1 MVDDGGERG
10 GRGFQSFAIFPCS
23 CFKRRKKN
31 KEKAASLDS
40 SADTPDSVVCTSRDG
55 VTRSGSKGVKEK
67 GTNGRGWGKS
77 QAQREKLVA
86 TGTSG
91 LVLLEKHWFTGDG
104 APVGV
109 CIGDLERWLSA
120 GVGGR

>member
-1 MVDDGGERG
+1 MMAGKEVGEVSKVSLY
-10 GRGFQSFAIFPCS
+10 FHTPVSKDE
-23 CFKRRKKN
+23 KRIRKK
-31 KEKAASLDS
+31 LLLLLLLLIHQ
-40 SADTPDSVVCTSRDG
+40 DTVVCTSRDG

-109 CIGDLERWLSA
+109 CIGDLEWWLSV